1 MGTRREALVAAA
13 MHLFAERGYDG
24 TSVADIQIAAGLT
37 GGSGALY
44 KHFTSKDAVLE
55 AGVDAYLESLA
66 ENSSTT
72 VRELPLDPREAL
84 QVIASSVIES
94 MTADESILRVCL
106 RDLDHHP
113 ELVER
118 LWSGVLASVY
128 TELADWIR
136 RQMAT
141 GVTSVSDPDAVA
153 TVLMSALTQ
162 WPILHTLIKKTP
174 GDFTRAAFVAAW
186 VDTAARA
193 LHISPRPLGA

>member
-1 MGTRREALVAAA
+1 MGTRRDTLVAAA

-72 VRELPLDPREAL
+72 VRELPPDLREAL

-94 MTADESILRVCL
+94 MTADKAILRVFL
-106 RDLDHHP
+106 RDLGHHP
-113 ELVER
+113 DLVER
-118 LWSGVLASVY
+118 LWNGVLSNVY
-128 TELADWIR
+128 TEMADWIR
-136 RQMAT
+136 GQVAG
-141 GVTSVSDPDAVA
+141 GVSSVSDPDAVA
-153 TVLMSALTQ
+153 TVLISALTQ
-162 WPILHTLIKKTP
+162 WPILYALIEKTP
-174 GDFTRAAFVAAW
+174 GNFERSAFVSAW
-186 VDTAARA
+186 VDTAIRV
-193 LHISPRPLGA
+193 LQTPSVH